1 MFLTRKL
8 ISYLPFFATLVRGRA
23 EIPEQASMYPYMAEA
38 MERYGLDYT
47 WRAYETTAHD
57 GYVLTMFRI
66 TADNS
71 GEKIEG

>member
-1 MFLTRKL
+1 M

-23 EIPEQASMYPYMAEA
+23 EIPEQAPMYPYMAEA
-38 MERYGLDYT
+38 MERIGMDYT
-47 WRAYETTAHD
+47 WRAYETTTQD

-66 TADNS
+66 TADSS